1 MTIFPQDGW
10 VGDAQVTLQAVNY
23 NGEHDFTVFNVRV
36 VEADDEDQTYASSL
50 DGQYWTKANK
60 KCYKE
65 PEVYLKYDKNQ
76 RFWLVGKGGKKYMIT
91 WIDYTQQYLWV
102 DDNKVARIYPNSG
115 EQAPFADKS
124 RHAVCFYEA
133 SKHKHYYDDEA

>member
-60 KCYKE
+60 
-65 PEVYLKYDKNQ
+65 
-76 RFWLVGKGGKKYMIT
+76 
-91 WIDYTQQYLWV
+91 
-102 DDNKVARIYPNSG
+102 
-115 EQAPFADKS
+115 
-124 RHAVCFYEA
+124 
-133 SKHKHYYDDEA
+133 